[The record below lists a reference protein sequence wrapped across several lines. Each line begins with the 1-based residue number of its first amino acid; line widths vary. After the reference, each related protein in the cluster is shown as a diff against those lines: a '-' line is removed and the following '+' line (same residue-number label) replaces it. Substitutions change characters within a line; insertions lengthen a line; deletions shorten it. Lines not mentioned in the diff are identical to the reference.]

1 MKRGEFLV
9 FENKNSNQR
18 RIKHPKIR
26 ETSNDK
32 CDQKDLLRSKRIL
45 HFSHLFEGG
54 PLPRVEG
61 VGVAV
66 AGVILRN

>member
-1 MKRGEFLV
+1 MMYSNEKCQIAFAF
-9 FENKNSNQR
+9 FE
-18 RIKHPKIR
+18 
-26 ETSNDK
+26 
-32 CDQKDLLRSKRIL
+32 
-45 HFSHLFEGG
+45 FSHLFEGG